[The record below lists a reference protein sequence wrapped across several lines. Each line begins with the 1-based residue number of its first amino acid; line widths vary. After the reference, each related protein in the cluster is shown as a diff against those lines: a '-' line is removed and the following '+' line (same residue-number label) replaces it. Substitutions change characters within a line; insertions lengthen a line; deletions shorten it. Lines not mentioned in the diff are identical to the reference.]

1 MEENYKQLLKEFK
14 VISNRCWIK
23 GINNYTNSAG
33 LTFESLLNKKSDSMY
48 FPDYKDIEIKCTQRF
63 SGYPINLFS
72 IAFDGPTLY
81 EMNNILNKY
90 GKSDFVYKDKKTLF
104 ASLSFNEEVLVNNK
118 YYFKLEMDE
127 QKEKVY
133 LVVFDL
139 NKNLLEKA
147 AYVDFC
153 SIRNRLQVKLTNL
166 AIVCASKRKIEEELY
181 FRYYKM
187 VIYKLTSFEKFI
199 KLLKEDIIRVDIIG
213 RVSRSG
219 IEAGRQ
225 KNKNLVFKID
235 KKNIDMLFDVIE
247 EYDGDSLSNFQI
259 L

>member
-1 MEENYKQLLKEFK
+1 MENYKKLLKEFK
-14 VISNRCWIK
+14 TISNRCWIK
-23 GINNYTNSAG
+23 GINDYTNSAG

-48 FPDYKDIEIKCTQRF
+48 FPDYKGIEIKCTQRF
-63 SGYPINLFS
+63 SRYPISLFS

-90 GKSDFVYKDKKTLF
+90 GKDDYIYKDKKTLI
-104 ASLSFNEEVLVNNK
+104 SSVSFNEEVLVNNK
-118 YYFKLEMDE
+118 FYFKLEIDE

-133 LVVFDL
+133 LAVFDL
-139 NKNLLEKA
+139 NKNLLEKE

-166 AIVCASKRKIEEELY
+166 AIVWASKRKIDEELY

-187 VIYKLTSFEKFI
+187 VIYKLTSFENFI
-199 KLLKEDIIRVDIIG
+199 KLLKEEIIRIDIIG

-235 KKNIDMLFDVIE
+235 KKNIELLFDVIE
-247 EYDGDSLSNFQI
+247 EYDGDSLNRFQI